1 MRVGAKRYRVP
12 MNDSHVFVTLG
23 DITHL
28 ECDAWMLPTDSS
40 YSIRHIWREAVP
52 ALTDDLIARSKT
64 DEFSAGVAKA
74 TSVVGW
80 PANSPLPV
88 LTAVPMRGLRTA
100 TDLEDLGASLAQ
112 FVEVA
117 AKSTGGDARHERLK
131 RLFAIPAFGTEG
143 GGGGLKKGEI
153 LSTLLREANVAAN
166 DHDVDVVLVLR
177 DERTFALAQQLRKG
191 SPGRWSMLTP
201 SQRKTAERL
210 ADQARNGKLVPF
222 MGAGVSASAG
232 GPTWSGLIRKLALG
246 IGMDDAQIKS
256 LTSAERSALDQAAY
270 LRELYRRKNG
280 DATAF
285 GTAVAAAVTTDRY
298 GLAPALLASLRT
310 EQAITLNYDALFER
324 ASEDVKDVR
333 TIIPSDDPSSSRSGK
348 WLLKLHGSVDAPE
361 TIVLTRDDYLGYSA
375 NREALSA
382 IVKANLIT
390 HHLLFVGFG
399 LADDH
404 FHQIIHDVRRAVP
417 ISEGN
422 KLGTAL
428 TMQADELDEALWNE
442 QLDLVSMDSSDGVW
456 GASRQL
462 EIFLDALLAHATDSH
477 SYLLNDSFESSLTDS
492 QRALRTKLLH
502 FWSTLDD
509 QDHADV
515 SWPIIDQ
522 MFRDLGGSGR

>member
-1 MRVGAKRYRVP
+1 MRVGANRYRVP
-12 MNDSHVFVTLG
+12 MSDSHVFVTLG
-23 DITHL
+23 DITHI
-28 ECDAWMLPTDSS
+28 ECDAWLLPTDSS
-40 YSIRHIWREAVP
+40 YSIRQGWRRAVP
-52 ALTDDLIARSKT
+52 ELSDDLIARSKT
-64 DEFSAGVAKA
+64 GEFSAGIAKA
-74 TSVVGW
+74 TPIVGW
-80 PANSPLPV
+80 PATAPLPV
-88 LTAVPMRGLRTA
+88 LTAVPMRGLRTTA
-100 TDLEDLGASLAQ
+100 DLEELGRSLAH

-117 AKSTGGDARHERLK
+117 ARSTDGGARHGRLK
-131 RLFAIPAFGTEG
+131 RLFAMPAFGTEG
-143 GGGGLKKGEI
+143 GGGGMKKGDV
-153 LSTLLREANVAAN
+153 LNVLLGRAHAAAN
-166 DHDVDVVLVLR
+166 EYDVDVVLVLQ

-191 SPGRWSMLTP
+191 SPGQWSMLTP
-201 SQRKTAERL
+201 SQRETAERL
-210 ADQARNGKLVPF
+210 ADQARTGKLVPF
-222 MGAGVSASAG
+222 MGAGVSVSAG
-232 GPTWSGLIRKLALG
+232 GPTWSGLITKLALG
-246 IGMDDAQIKS
+246 VGMDDAQIES
-256 LTSAERSALDQAAY
+256 LSSAKRSALDQAAY

-310 EQAITLNYDALFER
+310 EQAITLNYDTLFER
-324 ASEDVKDVR
+324 ASEDAGDSR

-348 WLLKLHGSVDAPE
+348 WLLKLHGSADAPE

-428 TMQADELDEALWNE
+428 TMEADELDEALWSE
-442 QLDLVSMDSSDGVW
+442 QLDLVSMDSSDGAE

-477 SYLLNDSFESSLTDS
+477 TYLLDESFESSLTDS

-509 QDHADV
+509 QDRADA
-515 SWPIIDQ
+515 SWPIIDRI
-522 MFRDLGGSGR
+522 FRDLGRSGR